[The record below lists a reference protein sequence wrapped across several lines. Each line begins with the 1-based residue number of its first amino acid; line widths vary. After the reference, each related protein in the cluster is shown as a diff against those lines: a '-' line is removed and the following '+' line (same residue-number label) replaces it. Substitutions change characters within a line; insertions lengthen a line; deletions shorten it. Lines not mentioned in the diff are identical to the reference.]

1 MLQRL
6 QSFSD
11 FEFDEDELQITEQS
25 YEDYKSKYF
34 KIHDR
39 LKKEDPR
46 KESIL
51 QDIDFELELMHTD
64 RINVSYIMNLI
75 ANLTMDDEKRVIKK
89 LN

>member
-34 KIHDR
+34 KIHDS
-39 LKKEDPR
+39 LKKKTHVRNPSY
-46 KESIL
+46 KTLIL
-51 QDIDFELELMHTD
+51 
-64 RINVSYIMNLI
+64 S
-75 ANLTMDDEKRVIKK
+75 
-89 LN
+89 

>member
-34 KIHDR
+34 KIHASIE
-39 LKKEDPR
+39 KEDPR

-51 QDIDFELELMHTD
+51 QDIDFELELMHT
-64 RINVSYIMNLI
+64 IVLM
-75 ANLTMDDEKRVIKK
+75 
-89 LN
+89 